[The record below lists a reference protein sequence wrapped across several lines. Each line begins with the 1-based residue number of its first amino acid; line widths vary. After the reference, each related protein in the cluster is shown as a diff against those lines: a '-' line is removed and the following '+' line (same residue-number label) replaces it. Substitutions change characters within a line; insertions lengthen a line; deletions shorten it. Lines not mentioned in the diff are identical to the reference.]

1 MENSGQARDSITT
14 QDIGTPTNL
23 HAHKHMFMSLSC
35 LAMLAISA
43 PACGP
48 DGVSD
53 VLDVSD
59 VSDVSDV
66 DERSAD
72 FLGVGDF
79 VSIEALNP
87 PGYYVRHQN
96 GLGEL
101 TTVSSPLAR
110 ADATFKL
117 VPGLADNGCISLQA
131 SNYPNYYLRHQ
142 DGRIKLHPWS
152 NDALY
157 RADAT
162 FCIRPALQPG
172 HGDPWISFQSLN
184 YPDDYLRHREFHL
197 YVESQGG
204 PFREDATFRLVDPV

>member
-1 MENSGQARDSITT
+1 METSGPTRASITT

-53 VLDVSD
+53 V
-59 VSDVSDV
+59 

-87 PGYYVRHQN
+87 PGHYVRHQN

-101 TTVSSPLAR
+101 TAVNSPLAR

-162 FCIRPALQPG
+162 FCIRMALQPG

-184 YPDDYLRHREFHL
+184 YPDHYLRHREFHL

-204 PFREDATFRLVDPV
+204 PFREDATFRLVDPL